1 MFVTFISV
9 AIVQEIMIMERNNFG
24 KKKFKIWLY
33 KTNNQ
38 VISLIV
44 CQILFIMYLEIFF
57 CFTKIK
63 QKTF

>member
-44 CQILFIMYLEIFF
+44 CQILFIMYLENFF